1 MRRFMNQPPQNTRR
15 ARAGFSLIELL
26 LVFLLLSVVLGA
38 VFSQINL
45 VQQRARAEQV
55 KLDIFQES
63 REFLDQM
70 VRDLHQAGYPNI
82 RMFDTSGWSPPLNAT
97 PRNDTRLAASL
108 TKIAPDEVVFEGDM
122 DGDGQVDVLDYKL
135 QPASA
140 GNNCPCLQ
148 RSQVLKS
155 TGGTLFSTLA
165 QNVQSA
171 GTTADPIFVA
181 YKADGT
187 VVTSADTASAGGLL
201 TLAGIKTVQITL
213 KVKAGVPD
221 PKTGVAPEASLG
233 SVVTLTN
240 CSLAA
245 SGQPMSCQ

>member
-1 MRRFMNQPPQNTRR
+1 M
-15 ARAGFSLIELL
+15 
-26 LVFLLLSVVLGA
+26 
-38 VFSQINL
+38 
-45 VQQRARAEQV
+45 
-55 KLDIFQES
+55 
-63 REFLDQM
+63 
-70 VRDLHQAGYPNI
+70 
-82 RMFDTSGWSPPLNAT
+82 
-97 PRNDTRLAASL
+97 
-108 TKIAPDEVVFEGDM
+108 
-122 DGDGQVDVLDYKL
+122 
-135 QPASA
+135 
-140 GNNCPCLQ
+140 
-148 RSQVLKS
+148 LKS

-171 GTTADPIFVA
+171 GTTADPFFVA
-181 YKADGT
+181 YTADGT

-213 KVKAGVPD
+213 KVKAGVTD